1 MELSEVFAIYG
12 RHFSFLPIFSEENEL
27 ASLMENLIDVL
38 NRQYEEYEELLKLS
52 EAKTDII
59 IKGDVPALS
68 EMTEKEQEAVERV
81 NLYDKKREEI
91 MKDIANVI
99 NKDYN
104 TLKLTNLIEMLPQR
118 PEEQQKLTEV
128 RDKLKDIALAM
139 KKVNERNGILL
150 KNSLEMV
157 EFDLNLIREM
167 RKAPETANYDRGA
180 ANTGDILGTGS
191 GLFDCKQ

>member
-1 MELSEVFAIYG
+1 M
-12 RHFSFLPIFSEENEL
+12 